1 MGFFQRLQAGL
12 SRTKENLVDRVTE
25 VFRGRKISEDLY
37 DDLEEALIA
46 ADVGVETSLLLVEQL
61 RARVKEDKLSA
72 GEQLQPVLEEEIA
85 KLLSKNELPQGIAL
99 APDKLNIL
107 VIIGVNGVGKTT
119 TIGKLASRYINEGK
133 KVLLVAGDTFRAAAV
148 DQLAAWAKRAGV
160 DLIRQAEGADP
171 AALVFDAIHA
181 AISRKSNVLLIDTAG
196 RLQNKANLMEELGKI
211 GRVIKRE
218 AAEAQ
223 VQNLLVLD
231 AGTGQNAISQAKLF
245 GQVAPLSGLILTKLD
260 GTAKGG
266 VIIGIVN
273 ETGLPIVQI
282 GVGEAIEDLQD
293 FNAKEFVAALFE
305 R

>member
-12 SRTKENLVDRVTE
+12 SRTKENLVDKVTE

-46 ADVGVETSLLLVEQL
+46 ADVGVETSLLLVERL
-61 RARVKEDKLSA
+61 RIRVKEDKLSD
-72 GEQLQPVLEEEIA
+72 GEQLQPILEEEIA
-85 KLLSKNELPQGIAL
+85 KLLTKNELPPGIPL
-99 APDKLNIL
+99 ASDKLNIL

-133 KVLLVAGDTFRAAAV
+133 KVLLAAGDTFRAAAV

-211 GRVIKRE
+211 GRIIARE
-218 AAEAQ
+218 APEAK

-266 VIIGIVN
+266 VIVGIVN